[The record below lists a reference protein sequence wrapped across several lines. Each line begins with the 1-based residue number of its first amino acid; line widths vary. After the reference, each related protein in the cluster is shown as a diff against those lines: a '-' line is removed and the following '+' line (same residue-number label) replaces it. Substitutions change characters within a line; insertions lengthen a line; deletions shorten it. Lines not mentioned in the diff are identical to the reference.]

1 MAALRSRWSPT
12 KDQVRRLL
20 ARVAVFA
27 LALLLFTLALL
38 LIREGVAPI
47 ADRLHRVFHFDSP
60 ASALGFG
67 WLFAELALSGS
78 PAAAA
83 ALSLLDAGVIGPI
96 QTFAMISGSRLG
108 AAFIVLLVGFV
119 HLLRGRQ
126 RTLSLGAGLLSLLV
140 TQTTYLLVLPLGLLA
155 LSRGTWTAEM
165 AGAAA
170 VPSPFEL
177 LLDPLVGAVEALLP
191 AWALPLLGVALLL
204 LTFRL
209 FDSVVPELH
218 LEQSRVA
225 GLNRLLYR
233 PIVSFLLGAL
243 LTTLTMSVSV
253 SLGLLVPLS
262 ARGYVRQENII
273 PYILGANITTF
284 DDTLIAAV
292 VLGTPA
298 GVSVVLVQMASVALV
313 SLAILLF
320 AYRPYQRLLVRL
332 ATGIGA
338 SPARLAIYLAAMFG
352 LPIALLIGGS

>member
-1 MAALRSRWSPT
+1 VTSFSPRALAAKVRWR
-12 KDQVRRLL
+12 DVL
-20 ARVAVFA
+20 ARLSTFV

-38 LIREGVAPI
+38 FIREGVAPI
-47 ADRLHRVFHFDSP
+47 ANGLHRVFHFDSP

-78 PAAAA
+78 PVAAA
-83 ALSLLDAGVIGPI
+83 ALSLLDAGVFGPI

-126 RTLSLGAGLLSLLV
+126 RALSLGAGLLSLLV
-140 TQTTYLLVLPLGLLA
+140 TQSTYLLVLPIGLLA
-155 LSRGTWTAEM
+155 LGRLRWTADL
-165 AGAAA
+165 AAAA

-177 LLDPLVGAVEALLP
+177 LLEPIVRVIETWVP
-191 AWALPLLGVALLL
+191 VWALPLIGIALLL

-209 FDSVVPELH
+209 FDRIIPEMH
-218 LEQSRVA
+218 LKESRVA

-262 ARGYVRQENII
+262 ARGYIRQENII

-292 VLGTPA
+292 VLGNQA
-298 GVSVVLVQMASVALV
+298 GISVVLVQMASVALV
-313 SLAILLF
+313 SLTILIL
-320 AYRPYQRLLVRL
+320 AYGPYQRLLVRL
-332 ATGIGA
+332 AGAIGA
-338 SPARLAIYLAAMFG
+338 SPVRLVLYLAAMFA
-352 LPIALLIGGS
+352 LPLLLLIGGF

>member
-1 MAALRSRWSPT
+1 MTSFSPRSLAAKVRWR
-12 KDQVRRLL
+12 DVIARLSTF
-20 ARVAVFA
+20 V

-38 LIREGVAPI
+38 FIREGVAPI
-47 ADRLHRVFHFDSP
+47 ANGLHRVFHFDSP

-78 PAAAA
+78 PVAAA
-83 ALSLLDAGVIGPI
+83 ALSLLDAGVFGPI

-126 RTLSLGAGLLSLLV
+126 RALSLGAGLLSLLV
-140 TQTTYLLVLPLGLLA
+140 TQSTYLLVLPIGLLA
-155 LSRGTWTAEM
+155 LGRLRWTADL
-165 AGAAA
+165 AAAA

-177 LLDPLVGAVEALLP
+177 LLEPIVRVIETRVP
-191 AWALPLLGVALLL
+191 VWALPLIGIALLL

-209 FDSVVPELH
+209 FDRIIPEMH
-218 LEQSRVA
+218 LKESRVA

-262 ARGYVRQENII
+262 ARGYIRQENII

-292 VLGTPA
+292 VLGNQA
-298 GVSVVLVQMASVALV
+298 GISVVLVQMASVALV
-313 SLAILLF
+313 SLTILIL
-320 AYRPYQRLLVRL
+320 AYGPYQRLLVRL
-332 ATGIGA
+332 AGAIGA
-338 SPARLAIYLAAMFG
+338 SPVRLVLYLAAMFA
-352 LPIALLIGGS
+352 LPLLLLIGGF

>member
-1 MAALRSRWSPT
+1 VISFSPRALAAKVRWR
-12 KDQVRRLL
+12 DVIARLSTF
-20 ARVAVFA
+20 VV
-27 LALLLFTLALL
+27 ALLLFTLALL
-38 LIREGVAPI
+38 FIREGVAPI
-47 ADRLHRVFHFDSP
+47 ANSLHRVFHFDSP

-78 PAAAA
+78 PVAAA
-83 ALSLLDAGVIGPI
+83 ALSLLDAGVFGPI

-140 TQTTYLLVLPLGLLA
+140 TQSTYLLVLPIGLLT
-155 LSRGTWTAEM
+155 LGRLRWTADL
-165 AGAAA
+165 AAAA

-177 LLDPLVGAVEALLP
+177 LLEPIVRVIETWVP
-191 AWALPLLGVALLL
+191 VWALPLIGIALLL

-209 FDSVVPELH
+209 FDSIIPEMH
-218 LEQSRVA
+218 LKESRVA

-262 ARGYVRQENII
+262 ARGYIRQENII

-292 VLGTPA
+292 VLGNQA
-298 GVSVVLVQMASVALV
+298 GISVVLVQMASVALV
-313 SLAILLF
+313 SLTILIL
-320 AYRPYQRLLVRL
+320 AYGPYQRLLVRL
-332 ATGIGA
+332 AGGIGA
-338 SPARLAIYLAAMFG
+338 SPVRLVLYMAAMFA
-352 LPIALLIGGS
+352 LPLLLLIGGF

>member
-1 MAALRSRWSPT
+1 VTSFSPRSLAAKVRWR
-12 KDQVRRLL
+12 DVIARLSTF
-20 ARVAVFA
+20 V

-38 LIREGVAPI
+38 FIREGVAPI
-47 ADRLHRVFHFDSP
+47 ANGLHRVFHFDSP

-78 PAAAA
+78 PVAAA
-83 ALSLLDAGVIGPI
+83 ALSLLDAGVFGPI

-126 RTLSLGAGLLSLLV
+126 RALSLGAGLLSLLV
-140 TQTTYLLVLPLGLLA
+140 TQSTYLLVLPIGLLA
-155 LSRGTWTAEM
+155 LGRLRWTADL
-165 AGAAA
+165 AAAA

-177 LLDPLVGAVEALLP
+177 LLEPIVRVIETRVP
-191 AWALPLLGVALLL
+191 VWALPLIGIALLL

-209 FDSVVPELH
+209 FDRIIPEMH
-218 LEQSRVA
+218 LKESRVA

-262 ARGYVRQENII
+262 ARGYIRQENII

-292 VLGTPA
+292 VLGNQA
-298 GVSVVLVQMASVALV
+298 GISVVLVQMASVALV
-313 SLAILLF
+313 SLTILIL
-320 AYRPYQRLLVRL
+320 AYGPYQRLLVRL
-332 ATGIGA
+332 AGAIGA
-338 SPARLAIYLAAMFG
+338 SPVRLVLYLAAMFA
-352 LPIALLIGGS
+352 LPLLLLIGGF

>member
-1 MAALRSRWSPT
+1 VTSFSPRALAAKVRWR
-12 KDQVRRLL
+12 DVIARLSTF
-20 ARVAVFA
+20 V

-38 LIREGVAPI
+38 FIREGVAPI
-47 ADRLHRVFHFDSP
+47 ANGLHRVFHFNSP

-78 PAAAA
+78 PVAAA
-83 ALSLLDAGVIGPI
+83 ALSLLDAGVFGPS
-96 QTFAMISGSRLG
+96 QAFAMISGSRLG

-140 TQTTYLLVLPLGLLA
+140 TQSTYLLVLPIGLLA
-155 LSRGTWTAEM
+155 LSRLRWTADL
-165 AGAAA
+165 AAAAA

-177 LLDPLVGAVEALLP
+177 LLEPIVRVIETWVP
-191 AWALPLLGVALLL
+191 VWALPLIGIALLL

-209 FDSVVPELH
+209 FDRIIPEMH
-218 LEQSRVA
+218 LKESRVA

-262 ARGYVRQENII
+262 ARGYIRQENII
-273 PYILGANITTF
+273 PYIMGANITTF

-292 VLGTPA
+292 VLGNQA
-298 GVSVVLVQMASVALV
+298 GISVVLVQMASVALV
-313 SLAILLF
+313 SLTILFL
-320 AYRPYQRLLVRL
+320 AYGPYQRLLVRL
-332 ATGIGA
+332 AGSIGA
-338 SPARLAIYLAAMFG
+338 SPVRLALYLAAMFA
-352 LPIALLIGGS
+352 LPLLLLIGGF